1 MSPTNVD
8 RLASPALHPHAA
20 EGVFG
25 SGSSLAIFKHDA
37 NESAILF
44 NPTGLLYLR
53 NDPAAPDSSSGG
65 LSGAAVAG
73 IAVGS
78 TVAAAAMAGL
88 LAAALLRHR
97 RRRRALGAPKAYASL
112 SSSTVLPV
120 AVIGG
125 PGPSH
130 SLSAELA
137 SHTAS
142 ADPAHADSPF
152 AAAAAVVPAFDPAPD
167 GPAAPTAMQPRAGS
181 TAPRPAAGPALHLAA
196 SSALLDGPGSGP
208 PETVPELVQLVAAA
222 DVAAS
227 RQPGAAPAA
236 AAGASGGSRSS
247 GSGEAAARLPPPAA
261 ILPAA
266 LLDHVVDPAAIEYCR
281 LPSGK
286 LHVLGEGARWAAEG
300 GDGQEQAGW
309 SSLVACVRAAE
320 TLDPGEQGRHESW
333 AGVSQRCMSRC
344 SRRLALCE
352 CSLDTFTNAHPA
364 AHPSRS
370 GRVFKAKL
378 RGEIIAVK
386 EIDLGAS
393 EANRRTFLTVSA
405 LRTACSVYRRPVE
418 HQRAPMQGRACCPLR
433 LPSASCQEW
442 AHTAYKLACTCL
454 CTCLQEAAHYPACT
468 TVAGHLQVPLH
479 TLLTRSY
486 RRRSSCPVCTT
497 EAGPVHIPLHKLL
510 THACRRRCSC
520 SACGTRRWW
529 ALWVWACA
537 TAPACC

>member
-1 MSPTNVD
+1 MDGSSSPVAVLKNSSLPPGETFTAPTVYSVTRLDNRFVTGTHLSESDGDTVMPTPAELADSNSSTDASTYYGCFIGHNAVAEGVQDLISPVRWTIAIQLGDGVAVNNVVEALSQQQEGPAGKGGPCSPRTLAFPSGLQPHLWPPMLPGFLLQTNPSILRITLPLQSVPGYTLMAGKGLFTAG
-8 RLASPALHPHAA
+8 RFNCSGTLRPEIQECVLQMPPEQAA
-20 EGVFG
+20 AHCNADPECKAFVLKQQGVFG

-88 LAAALLRHR
+88 FAAALLRHR

-196 SSALLDGPGSGP
+196 SSALLDGPG
-208 PETVPELVQLVAAA
+208 
-222 DVAAS
+222 
-227 RQPGAAPAA
+227 
-236 AAGASGGSRSS
+236 
-247 GSGEAAARLPPPAA
+247 
-261 ILPAA
+261 
-266 LLDHVVDPAAIEYCR
+266 
-281 LPSGK
+281 
-286 LHVLGEGARWAAEG
+286 
-300 GDGQEQAGW
+300 
-309 SSLVACVRAAE
+309 
-320 TLDPGEQGRHESW
+320 
-333 AGVSQRCMSRC
+333 
-344 SRRLALCE
+344 
-352 CSLDTFTNAHPA
+352 
-364 AHPSRS
+364 

-393 EANRRTFLTVSA
+393 EANRRTFLTEAVQLQR
-405 LRTACSVYRRPVE
+405 LRHAAVVGFVGVGVRNRTGLLLMEYCE
-418 HQRAPMQGRACCPLR
+418 GRDLY
-433 LPSASCQEW
+433 
-442 AHTAYKLACTCL
+442 T
-454 CTCLQEAAHYPACT
+454 
-468 TVAGHLQVPLH
+468 
-479 TLLTRSY
+479 
-486 RRRSSCPVCTT
+486 
-497 EAGPVHIPLHKLL
+497 
-510 THACRRRCSC
+510 
-520 SACGTRRWW
+520 
-529 ALWVWACA
+529 
-537 TAPACC
+537 